1 MASTFTIHLAA
12 VFCGVVLFF
21 TCASPEIG
29 LREGGMIDVRCKRR
43 YIVAAI
49 LLALSLV
56 ALIVGLSLNVSQSSA
71 G

>member
-1 MASTFTIHLAA
+1 
-12 VFCGVVLFF
+12 
-21 TCASPEIG
+21 
-29 LREGGMIDVRCKRR
+29 VRCKRR